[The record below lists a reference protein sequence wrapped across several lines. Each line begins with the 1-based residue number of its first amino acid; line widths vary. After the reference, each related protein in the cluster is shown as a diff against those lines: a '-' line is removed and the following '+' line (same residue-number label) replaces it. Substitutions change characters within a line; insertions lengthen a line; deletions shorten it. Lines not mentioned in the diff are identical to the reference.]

1 MARGESRGTGMG
13 RRRWRSCGGVSTR
26 SLEATTGISKS
37 MVSATVNGPSGPVPS
52 AGRGESGWDPGIL
65 VVRSH

>member
-26 SLEATTGISKS
+26 SLEATTGTSKS
-37 MVSATVNGPSGPVPS
+37 MVSAMVNGAFRPRAV
-52 AGRGESGWDPGIL
+52 GWQG
-65 VVRSH
+65 